1 VADLRQHEAEMN
13 AVLSSAIPKDMWHGG
28 LEVAIDLH
36 DEPFYGKAPVLRAY
50 TCHAQAKAG
59 TTRFFRIASA
69 YVIWREVR
77 LTLALIYVL
86 PEDDLVSVVARL
98 LQRLKQVGL
107 HHTLLYMDKG
117 FCTGE
122 IIRYLQQIGQ
132 HSLLACPI
140 RGKQGGIKALCRG
153 RRSYTTSYTFTDG
166 TTVTLVMV
174 ATLVPD
180 KSGVKRRK
188 WLAFVLVGISW
199 TPQQVYDKYRRRF
212 GIECSYRI

>member
-13 AVLSSAIPKDMWHGG
+13 AVLSSSIPKDMWHGG